1 MHNPWLNEFTRTLLL
16 IFACWLA
23 GTLLGSGHLGITVGI
38 LAALIKL
45 YYRVFIFY
53 QWSARDRLDNPP
65 QASGV
70 IENLSYRG
78 LYLQNRFDKQKK
90 NMERIIKRFQESA
103 RAMPDAVIV
112 LNQRNETQWI
122 NKAACRLM
130 GLKRKKDLNQIISN
144 LIRHPEFA
152 HYLARNDF
160 KYPIEL
166 PSPINKKTR
175 LQAQIVPYGRDS
187 RLLIF
192 RDITQIYNLE
202 KMRRDLIANAS
213 HELRTPLTVITGY
226 LETLQDIIENETRGI
241 IDTMLK
247 QARRMESIINDT
259 LLLARFESLQN
270 HKEHGRKPVV
280 VDKLVN
286 MICEDAKTVSG
297 GLHTFDVNINPH
309 VNLLGNESEL
319 HSAFTNLIQNAVHH
333 TPAASNIRITWTARK
348 GKAEFIVEDDGP
360 GIAAQHLSRLTE
372 RFYRVDTGR
381 SREQG
386 GTGLGLTIVDQ
397 IIRHH
402 DGQLHIESRV
412 GKGTRFI
419 CEFPAHLILNQ
430 TPIPQLRVIG

>member
-1 MHNPWLNEFTRTLLL
+1 MHNPWFNEFTRTLLL
-16 IFACWLA
+16 IFTCWLA
-23 GTLLGSGHLGITVGI
+23 GMLLGSSSLGIAAGT

-45 YYRVFIFY
+45 YYRVFTFY
-53 QWSARDRLDNPP
+53 QWFMRDHLDNPP
-65 QASGV
+65 QDSGA

-78 LYLQNRFDKQKK
+78 LYLQNRFNKQKK

-130 GLKRKKDLNQIISN
+130 GLKRKKDLNQTISN
-144 LIRHPEFA
+144 LIRYPEFA
-152 HYLARNDF
+152 RYLARNDF
-160 KYPIEL
+160 KYPIQL

-192 RDITQIYNLE
+192 RDITQVHNLE

-226 LETLQDIIENETRGI
+226 LETLQEMVTNETKDAI
-241 IDTMLK
+241 NTMLK
-247 QARRMESIINDT
+247 QARRMESIINDS
-259 LLLARFESLQN
+259 LLLARLESLQN

-280 VDKLVN
+280 IKELVD
-286 MICEDAKTVSG
+286 MICEDAKAVSN
-297 GLHTFDVNINPH
+297 GLHTFDVSINPH
-309 VNLLGNESEL
+309 INLLGNEGEL
-319 HSAFTNLIQNAVHH
+319 HSAFTNLIQNAVRH
-333 TPAASNIRITWTARK
+333 TPAASNIKIAWTTRK
-348 GKAEFIVEDDGP
+348 NKAELTVEDDGP
-360 GIAAQHLSRLTE
+360 GIPAQHLSRLIE

-402 DGQLHIESRV
+402 DGQLHIESQA
-412 GKGTRFI
+412 GKGSRFI

-430 TPIPQLRVIG
+430 AAPKLKIIG